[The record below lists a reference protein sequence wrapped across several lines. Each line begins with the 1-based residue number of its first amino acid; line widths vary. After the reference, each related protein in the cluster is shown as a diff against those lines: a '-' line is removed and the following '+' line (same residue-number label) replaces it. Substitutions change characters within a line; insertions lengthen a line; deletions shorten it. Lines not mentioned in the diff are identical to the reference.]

1 MERMDYVKKTLLL
14 LVIAGFVM
22 GSGIVGCGAA
32 TSPPPPAPKT
42 DKTDKTDK

>member
-22 GSGIVGCGAA
+22 GSGIVGCGPA
-32 TSPPPPAPKT
+32 TSPPPPPPPKPAA
-42 DKTDKTDK
+42 DK